1 MKKQPWYL
9 DEKLILLS
17 LLLSFNAYSDCLDN
31 AITTTAMVACY
42 ETQLEIEEQK
52 LDDML
57 NKAYK
62 KSDWIAYEIEQSQ
75 KYWLQYRDAQ
85 CSAIYSFYER
95 GTMRF
100 IAHPSCMVELS
111 KQRQKEIYTSFV
123 KDW

>member
-1 MKKQPWYL
+1 
-9 DEKLILLS
+9 
-17 LLLSFNAYSDCLDN
+17 
-31 AITTTAMVACY
+31 MVACY

-100 IAHPSCMVELS
+100 IAHPSCVVELS
-111 KQRQKEIYTSFV
+111 KQRQKEIYTNFV
-123 KDW
+123 EDW

>member
-1 MKKQPWYL
+1 MK
-9 DEKLILLS
+9 KLILLS
-17 LLLSFNAYSDCLDN
+17 LLLSFNAHSDCLDN

-52 LDDML
+52 LSDML

-62 KSDWIAYEIEQSQ
+62 KSDWISDEIKQSQ

-123 KDW
+123 EDW